1 MYAATVRGIYLTAYF
16 KASLR
21 TFSITATASTKSS
34 FPENLS
40 VFTLLDLKHKHLS
53 RVFSELPPKGGF
65 GSLNTD
71 HKQAY

>member
-21 TFSITATASTKSS
+21 TFSITATASTKALS
-34 FPENLS
+34 LKTS

-53 RVFSELPPKGGF
+53 QVFSELPPKGGF